1 MGTRVFIDT
10 NILIYRFD
18 GRDPEKQATAAALL
32 DDDELDIV
40 ISTQVLS
47 DFFAVVTRKLKPPM
61 PIDSAIAAV
70 EALSELEVLPVTRNL
85 VLDATR
91 TARDH
96 QLSYWDALILESA
109 SRAGAAELITEDLS
123 HGSTLR
129 GVTIRN
135 PFR

>member
-32 DDDELDIV
+32 ADDELDIV

-47 DFFAVVTRKLKPPM
+47 EFFAVVTRKLKPPM

-109 SRAGAAELITEDLS
+109 SRSGAAELITEDLS

-135 PFR
+135 PFH

>member
-1 MGTRVFIDT
+1 MGNRVFIDT

-18 GRDPEKQATAAALL
+18 GRDPQKQATAAALL

-40 ISTQVLS
+40 ISSQVLS
-47 DFFAVVTRKLKPPM
+47 EFFAVVTRKLKPPM
-61 PIDSAIAAV
+61 PIDGAIATV

-91 TARDH
+91 TARDL

-123 HGSTLR
+123 AGSTLR

>member
-10 NILIYRFD
+10 NVLVYRFD
-18 GRDPEKQATAAALL
+18 GSDPLKQATAAALL
-32 DDDELDIV
+32 ADDELDLV

-47 DFFAVVTRKLKPPM
+47 EFFAIVTRKLNPPM
-61 PIDSAIAAV
+61 PIDDAITAV
-70 EALSELEVLPVTRNL
+70 ENLSELEVLPVTRNL

-96 QLSYWDALILESA
+96 QLSYWDALIVESA
-109 SRAGAAELITEDLS
+109 SRAGAAELITEDLAD
-123 HGSTLR
+123 GSNLR